1 VRVVPTIVP
10 TPVAPPR
17 WDDEEGFAGGAEAL
31 VFGVLVFVIG
41 TLLVVN
47 AWAVIDAKFAASAA
61 AREAVRAAVKSE
73 LGSELSGVAHG
84 AAAEALAAHGIT
96 SDRPWTLEALGAQAL
111 HRCEE
116 VAFEVRLHVPAL
128 VLPGIDRRRT
138 GFDVSAT
145 HRELV
150 DPYRSGLSWR
160 ADDPQ
165 EQRCA
170 F

>member
-1 VRVVPTIVP
+1 VRVVPTSVQ
-10 TPVAPPR
+10 TPATPPR
-17 WDDEEGFAGGAEAL
+17 WDDEGGFAGGAEAL
-31 VFGVLVFVIG
+31 VFGVLIFVVG
-41 TLLVVN
+41 TLLVLN

-73 LGSELSGVAHG
+73 VGSDLSSVAHA
-84 AAAEALAAHGIT
+84 AAAEALAAHGVT
-96 SDRPWTLEALGAQAL
+96 SDRPWTLEVLGTQAL
-111 HRCEE
+111 HRCDE
-116 VAFEVRLHVPAL
+116 VAYEVSLHVPAL

-150 DPYRSGLSWR
+150 DPYRSGLRWS
-160 ADDPQ
+160 ADDPR

>member
-1 VRVVPTIVP
+1 MHDQP
-10 TPVAPPR
+10 APQR
-17 WDDEEGFAGGAEAL
+17 WDDEGGFAGGAEAL
-31 VFGVLVFVIG
+31 VFGVLIFVIG

-47 AWAVIDAKFAASAA
+47 VWAVIDAKFAASAA

-73 LGSELSGVAHG
+73 LGSDPSTVAHE
-84 AAAEALAAHGIT
+84 AAAEALAAHGVT
-96 SDRPWTLEALGAQAL
+96 PDRPWTLETLGARVL
-111 HRCEE
+111 HRCDEI
-116 VAFEVRLHVPAL
+116 AYEVRLHVPAL

-138 GFDVSAT
+138 GFDVHAT

-160 ADDPQ
+160 MDDPL
-165 EQRCA
+165 EQRCD

>member
-1 VRVVPTIVP
+1 VSTSVHSCA
-10 TPVAPPR
+10 APPR
-17 WDDEEGFAGGAEAL
+17 WEDEEGFAGGAEAL
-31 VFGVLVFVIG
+31 VFGVLIFVIG

-73 LGSELSGVAHG
+73 PGSDLSSVAHG
-84 AAAEALAAHGIT
+84 AAADALAAHGVT

-111 HRCEE
+111 HRCDE
-116 VAFEVRLHVPAL
+116 VAYEVSLHVPAF
-128 VLPGIDRRRT
+128 VLPGIERRRT

-160 ADDPQ
+160 ADDPR

>member
-1 VRVVPTIVP
+1 VRALLTIAQ
-10 TPVAPPR
+10 TRVAPPR

-31 VFGVLVFVIG
+31 VFGVLIFVLG

-61 AREAVRAAVKSE
+61 AREAVRATVKAQVGE
-73 LGSELSGVAHG
+73 DLSSVARG
-84 AAAEALAAHGIT
+84 AAAEALAAHGI
-96 SDRPWTLEALGAQAL
+96 SPDRPWTLETLGVETLQ
-111 HRCEE
+111 RCEE
-116 VAFEVRLHVPAL
+116 VAVEIRLYVPAL

-145 HRELV
+145 HRELI
-150 DPYRSGLSWR
+150 DPYRSGLRWR
-160 ADDPQ
+160 ADAPQ
-165 EQRCA
+165 EQRCG